1 MNHQHRMHMCSRK
14 IAEVAAF
21 IIKYGVVLRC
31 QVEVKAVHLYSP
43 LMPLQLTAISGG
55 TVIYPVAMSLSG
67 EIYASHAK
75 LGLPGPSEF
84 EMGLA

>member
-1 MNHQHRMHMCSRK
+1 
-14 IAEVAAF
+14 
-21 IIKYGVVLRC
+21 
-31 QVEVKAVHLYSP
+31 
-43 LMPLQLTAISGG
+43 MPLQLTAISGG